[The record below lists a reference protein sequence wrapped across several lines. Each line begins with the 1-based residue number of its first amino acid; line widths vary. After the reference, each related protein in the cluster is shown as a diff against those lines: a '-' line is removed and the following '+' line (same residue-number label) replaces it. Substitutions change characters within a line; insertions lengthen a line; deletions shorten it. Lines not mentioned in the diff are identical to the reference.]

1 MKILIALVTA
11 LLLTQRTDDPQQ
23 LAMVMKAVRA
33 AIAPVTASLPA
44 ADVDG
49 AVPVGNN
56 TEALWMVMP
65 DPTEYLIEFRV
76 NPLNAQNQREA
87 ARAMALIER
96 NIEAAQRRAAAQYDR
111 AVEEAR
117 RTGKSQEVD
126 GVTLSDEGVEGAKID
141 AESQVVIETE
151 LNRAAYNSEIKSGA
165 PPVLTTQLGGAVA
178 IVAFPANTYK
188 DAQTNADRYFAAEA
202 MIFVGRLG
210 PPKVSKSGD
219 NTYGVLALT
228 NLADRQGGINNI
240 VVKLK
245 GNEAFVK
252 ELLNKS
258 NWSGLAELTR

>member
-1 MKILIALVTA
+1 MKILIALLAA

-23 LAMVMKAVRA
+23 LAKVMTALRA
-33 AIAPVTASLPA
+33 AMAPVTASFPA
-44 ADVDG
+44 ADADG
-49 AVPVGNN
+49 SVPVGNN

-65 DPTEYLIEFRV
+65 DPTGYLIEFRA

-96 NIEAAQRRAAAQYDR
+96 NIEAAQRRAAAQYNR

-141 AESQVVIETE
+141 AESQVVVEAE
-151 LNRAAYNSEIKSGA
+151 FNLAAYNYEIRSGL
-165 PPVLTTQLGGAVA
+165 PPVLSTQLGGAVA

-188 DAQTNADRYFAAEA
+188 DTDADRYFAAEA
-202 MIFVGRLG
+202 VIFVGRLA

-219 NTYGVLALT
+219 NTYGVAALT
-228 NLADRQGGINNI
+228 NLTDRQGAINNV

-245 GNEAFVK
+245 GNDAFVK
-252 ELLNKS
+252 ELLNKTA
-258 NWSGLAELTR
+258 WSELAELTK